1 MDKKKEKE
9 EIEKYSDLLNTLI
22 ENKTI
27 DNSLENFQNLTKNIQ
42 KLLTMEKGDKNYLET
57 IKKINCKELENI
69 IDKGGKDYIKIL
81 QKVMQKYLSKLQ
93 NELKSKNKIK
103 IIYNNN
109 VNNIFT
115 SSNISNFNN
124 NTLIFYFNT
133 INNNNEIIVLYLIV
147 INPEEKK
154 IIINFNKENEIILNF
169 NMIQNILDEN
179 KSNSNNNNIELK
191 NFLNF
196 NNGPN
201 IEINESLNMIKLK
214 EKVEENIKNLY
225 TDYEYKLNLFQN
237 LKDLNNIIKNIFNDK
252 ILFIETNN
260 EKLLNK
266 LYNN

>member
-9 EIEKYSDLLNTLI
+9 EIEKYSELLNTLI

-27 DNSLENFQNLTKNIQ
+27 DNSLENLQNLTKNIQ

-57 IKKINCKELENI
+57 IKKINCKALEDI
-69 IDKGGKDYIKIL
+69 IENGGKDYIKIL

-103 IIYNNN
+103 INYNNN
-109 VNNIFT
+109 IDNIF
-115 SSNISNFNN
+115 SSTNNKFNN
-124 NTLIFYFNT
+124 NTLLFHFKT
-133 INNNNEIIVLYLIV
+133 IKSIDNNEIIILYLII
-147 INPEEKK
+147 INHEEKK

-179 KSNSNNNNIELK
+179 KSDNNNIELK

-196 NNGPN
+196 NNGTN
-201 IEINESLNMIKLK
+201 IEINESINMIKLK
-214 EKVEENIKNLY
+214 EKVEENLKKLY
-225 TDYEYKLNLFQN
+225 NDYEYKLNLFQN
-237 LKDLNNIIKNIFNDK
+237 LNDLNNMIKNIINDK

>member
-9 EIEKYSDLLNTLI
+9 EIEKYSELLNTLI

-27 DNSLENFQNLTKNIQ
+27 DNSLENLQNLTKNIQ

-57 IKKINCKELENI
+57 IKKINCKALEDI
-69 IDKGGKDYIKIL
+69 IENGGKDYIKIL

-103 IIYNNN
+103 INYNNN
-109 VNNIFT
+109 IDNIFS
-115 SSNISNFNN
+115 SSNNKFNN
-124 NTLIFYFNT
+124 NTLLFHFKT
-133 INNNNEIIVLYLIV
+133 IKSIDNNEIIILYLII
-147 INPEEKK
+147 INYEEKK

-179 KSNSNNNNIELK
+179 KSDNNNIELK

-196 NNGPN
+196 NNGTN
-201 IEINESLNMIKLK
+201 IEINESINMIELK
-214 EKVEENIKNLY
+214 EKIEENLKKLY
-225 TDYEYKLNLFQN
+225 NDYEYKLNLFQN
-237 LKDLNNIIKNIFNDK
+237 LNDLNNMIKNIINDK

>member
-9 EIEKYSDLLNTLI
+9 EIEKYSELLNTLI

-27 DNSLENFQNLTKNIQ
+27 DNSLENLQNLTKNIQ

-57 IKKINCKELENI
+57 IKKLNCKELEDI
-69 IDKGGKDYIKIL
+69 IENGGKDYIKIL

-103 IIYNNN
+103 INYNNN
-109 VNNIFT
+109 IDNIF
-115 SSNISNFNN
+115 SSTNNKFNN
-124 NTLIFYFNT
+124 NTLLFHFKT
-133 INNNNEIIVLYLIV
+133 IKSIDNNEIIILYLII
-147 INPEEKK
+147 INHEEKK

-179 KSNSNNNNIELK
+179 KSDNNNIELK

-196 NNGPN
+196 NNGTN
-201 IEINESLNMIKLK
+201 IEINESINMIELK
-214 EKVEENIKNLY
+214 EKIEENLKKLY
-225 TDYEYKLNLFQN
+225 NDYEYKLNLFQN
-237 LKDLNNIIKNIFNDK
+237 LNDLNNMIKNIINDK

>member
-9 EIEKYSDLLNTLI
+9 EIEKYSELLNTLI

-27 DNSLENFQNLTKNIQ
+27 DNSLENLQNLTKNIQ

-57 IKKINCKELENI
+57 IKKINCKALEDI
-69 IDKGGKDYIKIL
+69 IENGGKDYIKIL

-109 VNNIFT
+109 IDNIFS
-115 SSNISNFNN
+115 SSNNKFNN
-124 NTLIFYFNT
+124 NTLIFHFKT
-133 INNNNEIIVLYLIV
+133 IKSNDSNELVILYLII

-169 NMIQNILDEN
+169 NIIQNILDEN
-179 KSNSNNNNIELK
+179 KSDNNNIELK

-196 NNGPN
+196 NNGTN
-201 IEINESLNMIKLK
+201 IEINESINMIKLK
-214 EKVEENIKNLY
+214 ENVEANLKKLY
-225 TDYEYKLNLFQN
+225 SDYDYKLNLFQN
-237 LKDLNNIIKNIFNDK
+237 LNDLNNMIKNIINDK